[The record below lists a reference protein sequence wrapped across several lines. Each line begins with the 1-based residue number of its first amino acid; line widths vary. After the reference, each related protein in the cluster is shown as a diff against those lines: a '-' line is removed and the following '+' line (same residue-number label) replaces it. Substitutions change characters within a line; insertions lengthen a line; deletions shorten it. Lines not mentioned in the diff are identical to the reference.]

1 MIKNIIIIGVGGIG
15 SRHLES
21 LLKIKRKLRVIVC
34 DQSTNQ
40 LKKTKEK
47 ITIINKRKHCVE
59 LHNKIESF
67 QFSFDLAIVAT
78 SADVRKEVINKLILK
93 NEIRNLI
100 IEKIAFNKLTEYRF
114 ILNQI
119 RKKNIKAYVN
129 FPRREMDS
137 YKDLKQKIIKLKRF
151 AISNIG
157 YNWGLASN
165 SLHMLDLLSYFSN
178 ERIFVLNSSLS
189 NKIFKSSRNRFMEFK
204 GILRFLTKKQNLL
217 LLEDID
223 IKMNDKKLLGG
234 IKIETEKKDF
244 IIYEDKHQLLEII
257 KNKNNLT
264 IKKHRFKILLQSDLT
279 KRIVENIFLKKKINL
294 PTLEESYQDH
304 KIFINIFKIHLN
316 KISKKSQ
323 LMIT

>member
-189 NKIFKSSRNRFMEFK
+189 NKIFKSSRNRFIEFK
-204 GILRFLTKKQNLL
+204 GILRFVTKNHNLL

-223 IKMNDKKLLGG
+223 IKLNDKKLLGG
-234 IKIETEKKDF
+234 IKIETENTDF
-244 IIYEDKHQLLEII
+244 IIYEDKQQLLEII

-264 IKKHRFKILLQSDLT
+264 IKKHRFKILPQSDLT